1 VAALTDRLEYVLGKK
16 AADPLAAHFGMR
28 TVNDL
33 LRHYPRKYSDGMTV
47 LGEGEELVSLSS
59 HGLTENLHR
68 WNTRHRRIG
77 RMGMEMDQGH
87 STTPSISN
95 GLLSKPDVEGVES
108 DGEPLRPLLL
118 MLLIDG
124 SSLKERALLGIAG

>member
-1 VAALTDRLEYVLGKK
+1 MATMDQLSSQDRLQPCL
-16 AADPLAAHFGMR
+16 
-28 TVNDL
+28 T
-33 LRHYPRKYSDGMTV
+33 RHIEKSDRAIEPIGI
-47 LGEGEELVSLSS
+47 GEGEELVSLSS